1 MISSNPYDFM
11 QIYHHQTGGV
21 YCKECHLLAGIKF
34 EQHRHKFSHMS
45 ILSQGVAIVEV
56 DGVCKEYTAPAVLKI
71 EANKIH
77 SVTAVTPVIWNCIH
91 AIEEDEFK
99 GDFDD
104 IDMEF
109 VE

>member
-1 MISSNPYDFM
+1 MSNPYDFM
-11 QIYHHQTGGV
+11 TVKHHLVAGIYS
-21 YCKECHLLAGIKF
+21 KECHLPVGIRF
-34 EQHRHKFSHMS
+34 DQHKHKFSHMS
-45 ILSQGVAIVEV
+45 ILSQGKAIVEV
-56 DGVCKEYTAPAVLKI
+56 DGVSKEYTAPAVLKI

-77 SVTAVTPVIWNCIH
+77 SVTAITPVIWHCIH
-91 AIEEDEFK
+91 AIDDDEFN